1 MLPRLDI
8 VVPVFNERRALP
20 RTIPVLARFA
30 RRHLDTVRWR
40 IVIVDN
46 GSTDGSSAVAERL
59 AESDSKVS
67 LLSLPQAGRGGA
79 LRAAWM
85 SSDAA
90 ILSYMDV
97 DLSADLDA
105 LPRLVDLVLS
115 GWDLAV
121 GSRHLETSQVR
132 RSLHRSFLSHSYNL
146 CARQVLGTKFSDAQ
160 CGLKVITARAAR
172 DVLPQVRNERWFF
185 DTELLAV
192 AEVLGYRI
200 AEVAVRWTEDRD
212 SRVRLLP
219 TVFEDLCGLGRMRL
233 RDLPALREQP
243 PRPVALTG
251 NAG

>member
-8 VVPVFNERRALP
+8 VIPVFNERHALP
-20 RTIPVLARFA
+20 HSIPVLTSFA
-30 RRHLDTVRWR
+30 KSHLDTVRWR

-46 GSTDGSSAVAERL
+46 GSTDGSSEVAERL
-59 AESDSKVS
+59 VQQHAEVQ
-67 LLSLPQAGRGGA
+67 LLSLPRAGRGGA
-79 LRAAWM
+79 LRAAWE

-105 LPRLVDLVLS
+105 LPRLVQLVLS

-132 RSLHRSFLSHSYNL
+132 RSLHRTILSHGYNL
-146 CARQVLGTKFSDAQ
+146 CARQVLGTRFSDAQ
-160 CGLKVITARAAR
+160 CGLKVISATAARA
-172 DVLPQVRNERWFF
+172 VLPQVRNEHWFF
-185 DTELLAV
+185 DTELLAI
-192 AEVLGYRI
+192 AQVLGFSI
-200 AEVAVRWTEDRD
+200 TEVPVSWTEDPD

-219 TVFEDLCGLGRMRL
+219 TVLEDLCGLGRMRL
-233 RDLPALREQP
+233 RDLPALRQQR
-243 PRPVALTG
+243 PRPVALAG